1 MPTESHDAF
10 MRWFSIL
17 VVFTLPLQ
25 AESPKEILE
34 LWRALPKLDETTP
47 DKAYNKL
54 STWLPEL
61 GLRGLYAKAQFAL
74 NLSQLEKVSGHKI
87 YLAGPHKEGQLNLNA
102 RSDFGHYNP
111 KFLEWCKVHGI
122 PGLKDA
128 KLRKE
133 LQPLYDKFL
142 RSRARSFYAA
152 HKNLHTNPKRLQR
165 ALDKYNDLMA
175 AEKPAFAM
183 QEFFRSDSDRM
194 EQSGLD
200 WFETNVAHVFWLRR
214 TFDGSAKACHSLV
227 VALLQAHDAKWLKQ
241 NR

>member
-1 MPTESHDAF
+1 

-17 VVFTLPLQ
+17 VVCALPLH
-25 AESPKEILE
+25 AESPREIIE
-34 LWRALPKLDETTP
+34 LWRALPKLAKTTP

-54 STWLPEL
+54 NPWLPEL

-74 NLSQLEKVSGHKI
+74 NLSQLEKISGHKI

-111 KFLEWCKVHGI
+111 KFLQWAAANGI
-122 PGLKDA
+122 PGLKDT

-133 LQPLYDKFL
+133 LQPVYEKFL
-142 RSRARSFYAA
+142 QSRARSFYAA
-152 HKNLHTNPKRLQR
+152 HKNLHANPKRMQR

-183 QEFFRSDSDRM
+183 QEFFRPDADRM
-194 EQSGLD
+194 EKAGLD

-214 TFDGSAKACHSLV
+214 TLDGSAKDCHK
-227 VALLQAHDAKWLKQ
+227 LLHTLLTTHDAKWLKANQ
-241 NR
+241 

>member
-1 MPTESHDAF
+1 MPTGLHDVP
-10 MRWFSIL
+10 MRWLCIL
-17 VVFTLPLQ
+17 VILELPLV
-25 AESPKEILE
+25 AESPKQILE
-34 LWRALPKLDETTP
+34 LWRTLPKLAKTTP
-47 DKAYNKL
+47 DQAYKKL
-54 STWLPEL
+54 NTWLPEL

-87 YLAGPHKEGQLNLNA
+87 FLAGPHKEGELNLDV

-111 KFLEWCKVHGI
+111 KFLEWCKVNGI

-128 KLRKE
+128 KLRQE
-133 LQPLYDKFL
+133 LQPVYEKFL
-142 RSRARSFYAA
+142 RSRARSFFAA
-152 HKNLHTNPKRLQR
+152 HKNLHSKPKRLQR
-165 ALDKYNDLMA
+165 AIDKYNDLMA